1 MGKGS
6 RCGVPCGTA
15 LAPRLGTSAEEGG
28 VSTETERA
36 KGEMAIAVLG
46 AGRIGR
52 LHASLLAANPAV
64 GSLLVVD
71 PIQDRAEAVAMGE
84 EGS

>member
-1 MGKGS
+1 
-6 RCGVPCGTA
+6 
-15 LAPRLGTSAEEGG
+15 
-28 VSTETERA
+28 
-36 KGEMAIAVLG
+36 MAIAVLG